1 MMTATDTRKKAR
13 EALTGKWG
21 KAALIALV
29 YALFSG
35 IVNSIVGKTDENS
48 AIRAILNII
57 VLIIDVPISFGFI
70 ISFIKL
76 KRGEEVSAFDFFKD
90 GFNNFG
96 RAWGLVGNTI
106 LKMIV
111 PVILLI
117 VSIIIM
123 GASIGFSAAGVLAGS
138 TSNSLPAV
146 AILGIVV
153 YIAAIIY
160 TIVRSLLYSLSN
172 YIAYDNSEMS
182 TKEAVEESAKLMN
195 GNRGNL
201 FVLELS
207 FIGWAILAALTLGIG
222 MLWLIPYMQVAIVC
236 FYEQLAGKD
245 TSTDE
250 VVSSENK

>member
-13 EALTGKWG
+13 ESLAGKWG
-21 KAALIALV
+21 KGALIALV
-29 YALFSG
+29 YAIFS
-35 IVNSIVGKTDENS
+35 SILSTISGKLEEGS
-48 AIRAILNII
+48 ALALILSLAIAII
-57 VLIIDVPISFGFI
+57 EVPISYGLI

-76 KRGEEVSAFDFFKD
+76 KRGEEVGYFDFFKD